1 MRPSLRRDGLR
12 CQDENGAGSFR
23 RQNAQPHGKTPAAA
37 DKIVYLPA
45 QTMADD
51 TGGKATSILPMGSVN
66 ELVLFV
72 FGEILVLELLKRTGK
87 TFGEARDRH
96 TNLE

>member
-1 MRPSLRRDGLR
+1 
-12 CQDENGAGSFR
+12 
-23 RQNAQPHGKTPAAA
+23 
-37 DKIVYLPA
+37 
-45 QTMADD
+45 MADD